1 MLNQRAKSSSRKPP
15 KSLVTTTRLIL
26 HKELWS
32 QGNYSQRVMSPK
44 ARAVAAGWVKFPC
57 YDQEPGLLPDPQVM
71 VRGSWC
77 LCVGATRGHSLGE
90 LGFHTNSATGPLLGC
105 SVSPFPGK
113 ADLLQTL
120 LRFTPEKFCR
130 STSGCNEPIIL
141 IYPHEIGKYLSPCGN
156 FHNAHCD
163 LTVA

>member
-1 MLNQRAKSSSRKPP
+1 MFVSEQHG
-15 KSLVTTTRLIL
+15 VTHSEESWASTLTRPLASCL
-26 HKELWS
+26 
-32 QGNYSQRVMSPK
+32 
-44 ARAVAAGWVKFPC
+44 AA
-57 YDQEPGLLPDPQVM
+57 
-71 VRGSWC
+71 
-77 LCVGATRGHSLGE
+77 
-90 LGFHTNSATGPLLGC
+90 
-105 SVSPFPGK
+105 VSPFPGK

-156 FHNAHCD
+156 SQKAHCD